1 MPKLRR
7 TTLNAYRQLA
17 EVEKHDN
24 TKHFHEALGGEV
36 IGEPDQKRPGSSRSS
51 ARDLQKRGVDTPA
64 DADSSVAAPS
74 DAGFSTG
81 LCFTSF
87 PGRSSTRTSA

>member
-36 IGEPDQKRPGSSRSS
+36 MGEPDQKRPGSSGIH
-51 ARDLQKRGVDTPA
+51 AREMQRRGVDTPA
-64 DADSSVAAPS
+64 DADSSVAVP
-74 DAGFSTG
+74 
-81 LCFTSF
+81 
-87 PGRSSTRTSA
+87 